1 VDFIH
6 LLKIFV
12 KSLQPLLYARVIKQM
27 DFMKR
32 SAWITFALLI
42 VFLSAY
48 GQVSENRKV
57 SAYSGV
63 KASEGIDVYLKK
75 GNKEEVK
82 VEVSGIALSN
92 VITEVSGG
100 YLKIHLKNGEYRNRT
115 VKVYATYMAIDNLS
129 ASSGANIFHEGVL
142 KTSDLALGASS
153 AGSIELQ
160 VDCTTI
166 EASASSAGEV
176 EIKGKAKSVSF
187 DVSSAGE
194 ISAYELSSDKAEAE
208 ASSGASIKLS
218 VANEL
223 NARASS
229 GGSIRYRGN
238 PERSNTNASSGG
250 SVRKAN

>member
-1 VDFIH
+1 VEFAH

-12 KSLQPLLYARVIKQM
+12 KSLQPLVYTHVIREM
-27 DFMKR
+27 DFMKKR
-32 SAWITFALLI
+32 VWITFALLI
-42 VFLSAY
+42 AFVSAY
-48 GQVSENRKV
+48 AQASENRKV
-57 SAYSGV
+57 STYNGV

-82 VEVSGIALSN
+82 VEASGIALSN

-100 YLKIHLKNGEYRNRT
+100 YLKIHLKDGEYRNRT
-115 VKVYATYMAIDNLS
+115 VKVYATYMAIDKLS
-129 ASSGANIFHEGVL
+129 ASSGANIFHEGIL
-142 KTSDLALGASS
+142 KTNDLALGASS

-160 VDCTTI
+160 VECTTI
-166 EASASSAGEV
+166 DASASSAGEV
-176 EIKGKAKSVSF
+176 EIKGTAKSVAF

-218 VANEL
+218 VIKDL
-223 NARASS
+223 NAHASS